1 MRLIVP
7 IIIIIG
13 VVIFQS
19 VFIVQE
25 ISQAIVL
32 QFGDPKKIITKAGLN
47 FKLPFIQNVV
57 YLDKRILN
65 LDSAPEEVIAADQK
79 RLIVDAI
86 ARFKIVDPLKFYIS
100 VGNERVARSRLSTI
114 INSRIRGVLGT
125 QELATLLSTD
135 RAKQMAIIQNDV
147 NTEAKTLG
155 IQIVVIGVFLF
166 QSIVI
171 VQEINQAIVLQF
183 GDPKKIISKAGLNFK
198 LPFIQNVVFLDKRI
212 LNLDNAPQEVIAADQ
227 KRLIVDAIARFKIV
241 DPLKFYISVGNE
253 RVARSR
259 LSTIINSR
267 IRGVLG
273 TQELATLLSTDR
285 AKQMAIN
292 QNDVN
297 TEAKTLGIQ
306 IVDVRIKRADLPPAN
321 SDAIYKRMQTERERE
336 AKEFRAQG
344 AEIAQKIRSTA
355 DKYVTVLLA
364 NPNKKSEIM
373 KGEGDGQRNK
383 IFANAF
389 GQDPQFFAF
398 YRAMQAYETA
408 LIGGETSLVLSPD
421 SEFFKFFGKA
431 MKPR

>member
-1 MRLIVP
+1 MKIPKLLLPAVVVVGVIV
-7 IIIIIG
+7 
-13 VVIFQS
+13 FQS
-19 VFIVQE
+19 LFIVQE
-25 ISQAIVL
+25 INQAIVL

-57 YLDKRILN
+57 
-65 LDSAPEEVIAADQK
+65 
-79 RLIVDAI
+79 
-86 ARFKIVDPLKFYIS
+86 
-100 VGNERVARSRLSTI
+100 
-114 INSRIRGVLGT
+114 
-125 QELATLLSTD
+125 
-135 RAKQMAIIQNDV
+135 
-147 NTEAKTLG
+147 
-155 IQIVVIGVFLF
+155 
-166 QSIVI
+166 
-171 VQEINQAIVLQF
+171 
-183 GDPKKIISKAGLNFK
+183 
-198 LPFIQNVVFLDKRI
+198 FLDKRI
-212 LNLDNAPQEVIAADQ
+212 LNLDNDPQEVIAADQ

-285 AKQMAIN
+285 TKQMAII

-306 IVDVRIKRADLPPAN
+306 IVDVRIKRADLPQAN
-321 SDAIYKRMQTERERE
+321 SEAIYKRMQTERERE

-355 DKYVTVLLA
+355 DKDVTVLLA
-364 NPNKKSEIM
+364 EANKKSEIM
-373 KGEGDGQRNK
+373 KGEGDGLRNK
-383 IFANAF
+383 IFADAF
-389 GQDPQFFAF
+389 GRDPQFFGF

-421 SEFFKFFGKA
+421 SEFFKYFGKSVKTA
-431 MKPR
+431 K